1 MAAILPHL
9 LVLAHGVLAHH
20 LRSAGVAGRAVNAT
34 ALERIRELLC
44 ELDQLEQR
52 AALVRAQI
60 RQALHD
66 HETHVDPALRILRQR
81 FGGKS

>member
-1 MAAILPHL
+1 
-9 LVLAHGVLAHH
+9 
-20 LRSAGVAGRAVNAT
+20 
-34 ALERIRELLC
+34 LC